1 MHYLVTAVSVQ
12 PHRLKNFKGL
22 KNQHLMLISE
32 MKNAPEAKAAGA
44 LFSFLGKEETI

>member
-1 MHYLVTAVSVQ
+1 MAIFFLTFPQ
-12 PHRLKNFKGL
+12 KNFKGL

-32 MKNAPEAKAAGA
+32 MKNAPKAKAAGA